1 MTGLSD
7 GKDEVAWYDKDLDD
21 FDITIDR
28 VTDGEELLEED
39 SGTSLYIQS

>member
-7 GKDEVAWYDKDLDD
+7 SPDEVAWYDKDLDD

-28 VTDGEELLEED
+28 VSEGEELLDGD
-39 SGTSLYIQS
+39 SGT